1 MPGVFKSKADA
12 LFFGERFSATS
23 VASISSL
30 PASFA
35 LSKPLTLT
43 MTRRISRGLNCDRDS
58 SACSEGNSGNWQA
71 AGSLKRSDLLPDI
84 PAIAEELPGFEM
96 VG

>member
-1 MPGVFKSKADA
+1 
-12 LFFGERFSATS
+12 
-23 VASISSL
+23 
-30 PASFA
+30 
-35 LSKPLTLT
+35 

-58 SACSEGNSGNWQA
+58 SACSEGNSGNWQV